1 MVTSGGHGRSAA
13 DPIRLRVRYEGRV
26 QGVGFRYTTQRL
38 AAGFPVTGYV
48 MNVWDGAVDMAVQ
61 GPAGHVEDFLQ
72 SVRTSSLARYI
83 SRETSC
89 SMPLENKEKDFRVRA
104 SS

>member
-1 MVTSGGHGRSAA
+1 MVTSRGQGTSPA
-13 DPIRLRVRYEGRV
+13 DPVRMRVRYEGRV

-38 AAGFPVTGYV
+38 AAGFQVNGYV
-48 MNVWDGAVDMAVQ
+48 MNLPDGAVEMAVQ
-61 GPAGHVEDFLQ
+61 GPARQVDAFLQ
-72 SVRTSSLARYI
+72 SVRTSTLARYI

-89 SMPLENKEKDFRVRA
+89 AMSPEDREQGFRIRT